1 MSDYQVNLKSKKM
14 TMKRK
19 PGIFR
24 NLLLVLITGVV
35 FYSCNKDDEKTDPI
49 VGTWTTGTSTFSVT
63 VDSKSLTQYFI
74 DLGFSAEDAQ
84 TYADLFDEA
93 LKQAFTGTITVKSDH
108 TYSSNLDSS
117 PDSGTWSL
125 NSDRSELTIT
135 SSTEGPMTFDVIELT
150 SSKMHLHALET
161 TNEDLNGDETLEV
174 LSVEV
179 DLNLTK

>member
-1 MSDYQVNLKSKKM
+1 MKM
-14 TMKRK
+14 QT
-19 PGIFR
+19 GIIR
-24 NLLLVLITGVV
+24 SLILVIITGVL
-35 FYSCNKDDEKTDPI
+35 FSSCSKDDDKTDPI
-49 VGTWTTGTSTFSVT
+49 VGTWTTGTSTVSVT
-63 VDSKSLTQYFI
+63 VDSKTLTQYFL

-108 TYSSNLDSS
+108 TYTSNLDST

-135 SSTEGPMTFDVIELT
+135 STTEGPMTFEVLELT
-150 SSKMHLHALET
+150 SSKMHLHAQET
-161 TNEDLNGDETLEV
+161 TSEDLNGDETLEV
-174 LSVEV
+174 LAVEL